1 MKREITK
8 VWGITLAIVM
18 AASMLF
24 SAAPVSA
31 GELDWGTFTPFP
43 STTGNVLTTNL
54 SIGDLAIADDGI
66 MYMVSANNTYVYKST
81 NAGKS
86 WSKLSENFSANLPFV
101 AVAPDDSDIVATFN
115 GTDVFISKDGGSSWG
130 DLGLPDAGG
139 YTLATMQDLA
149 LSNADGSKN
158 YVGVAGDNGTDGSIW
173 WFNIGA
179 TAPAWSAADAT
190 KGFFA
195 TGQDL
200 GLAVAFSPNIASD
213 KVMVAV
219 TAASG
224 GAGNV
229 TFQMA
234 SVDTKKWNTDAGFDS
249 YPVNVQNDSTD
260 IDSAAHARLALAPD
274 YLGSD
279 DSMRIAFVGIS
290 TAGANAY
297 GGVYRLKDTTDKA
310 IDDDFDVWSIDFDGT
325 TAVAGSL
332 VDTKVRY
339 SSNPLASDPDFST
352 TSAYKRAS
360 GAEKVVTAFK
370 GSDVVA
376 GTSGNMSAFAIS
388 TDGAKS
394 FNDISFVNCAGT
406 TLGTML
412 DVAVSAD
419 GGTIYMVTQDAQG
432 LSLWRYVGSW
442 QRVFTKVG
450 DANNYI
456 VRVAPDDAKA
466 VYLSMAGD
474 TTSTTIYYSNTG
486 GDTKW
491 FLRAAK
497 YAIQDLAIE
506 SADVGYAAVQG
517 ASTVSKTTNSG
528 FTWST
533 ATSTGITGDV
543 SMIRS
548 LGEDKVIIGSDSGYV
563 RWSADGGDSWEGIS
577 TKLSGSGN
585 VQVTASGLA
594 TNDYVYAATDV
605 AASKVERWQIGQS
618 GTSWKSL
625 EAPLSDARS
634 VYGIALV
641 GGVLYAQTDNGTVSQ
656 TLRSLS
662 PTTGEPSSGDWSSMD
677 EAGPA
682 FTATPQAL
690 KTSSTILWSV
700 STNTSALYVFTDTL
714 GATGPTLVS
723 PADGA
728 AVTMNTVSGK
738 SNAVALTWKRL
749 SKGTIYDVKI
759 ALDSGFT
766 EVVKSI
772 TTSST
777 TDDPVSV
784 VIGPDTDNAVA
795 LSPGT
800 TYYWKVRVN
809 AAGPVKSAW
818 SETRTFKI
826 GTLPEAQPPVI
837 IQQPPAPVINVPP
850 APAITLMP
858 PQIVLPTPPP
868 AQTITI
874 PPAPA
879 PPAPITPAYIWS
891 IIIIGAILVIAVIVL
906 IVRTRR
912 PV

>member
-1 MKREITK
+1 
-8 VWGITLAIVM
+8 M
-18 AASMLF
+18 ATM
-24 SAAPVSA
+24 
-31 GELDWGTFTPFP
+31 
-43 STTGNVLTTNL
+43 N
-54 SIGDLAIADDGI
+54 DLA
-66 MYMVSANNTYVYKST
+66 VSS
-81 NAGKS
+81 
-86 WSKLSENFSANLPFV
+86 
-101 AVAPDDSDIVATFN
+101 
-115 GTDVFISKDGGSSWG
+115 
-130 DLGLPDAGG
+130 
-139 YTLATMQDLA
+139 
-149 LSNADGSKN
+149 ADGSKN
-158 YVGVAGDNGTDGSIW
+158 YIGVAGVTGTGVADIW
-173 WFNIGA
+173 WFNVGA
-179 TAPAWSAADAT
+179 TAPSWNNAYNAT
-190 KGFFA
+190 ALGFY
-195 TGQDL
+195 TTNQDQ
-200 GLAVAFSPNIASD
+200 GLAVGFSPNIASD

-219 TAASG
+219 TSDSA
-224 GAGNV
+224 NDV
-229 TFQMA
+229 YFQMA
-234 SVDTKKWNTDAGFDS
+234 SVDTKKWNTTAGFDS
-249 YPVNVQNDSTD
+249 YPVDVQNDSSD
-260 IDSAAHARLALAPD
+260 IGNAVHARIALAPD

-290 TAGANAY
+290 TSTGAE

-310 IDDDFDVWSIDFDGT
+310 IDDDFNVWSIDYDGT
-325 TAVAGSL
+325 SVVAGAFE
-332 VDTKVRY
+332 DNKVRY

-360 GAEKVVTAFK
+360 GVDKVVVAFK

-376 GTSGNMSAFAIS
+376 GTSGDMSAFAIS

-394 FNDISFVNCAGT
+394 FNDVSFVNTESAN
-406 TLGTML
+406 LGTML

-419 GGTIYMVTQDAQG
+419 GGTIYMVTRDAQG
-432 LSLWRYVGSW
+432 LSLWRYVGGW
-442 QRVFTKVG
+442 QRVFTKVAETA
-450 DANNYI
+450 DYI
-456 VRVAPDDAKA
+456 VRVAPEDAKA
-466 VYLSMAGD
+466 VYLSMAGAA
-474 TTSTTIYYSNTG
+474 TSTTIYYSNTG

-543 SMIRS
+543 WMIRS

-577 TKLSGSGN
+577 TKLNGSGK

-594 TNDYVYAATDV
+594 TNDYVYAATDD
-605 AASKVERWQIGQS
+605 AATKVERWQIGQS

-625 EAPLSDARS
+625 ETPTGTTSPYLNAK
-634 VYGIALV
+634 VFGMALV
-641 GGVLYAQTDNGTVSQ
+641 DGVLYAQATSNNGTI
-656 TLRSLS
+656 TFRSLS
-662 PTTGEPSSGDWSSMD
+662 PTTSEPASGDWSKMTESGVG
-677 EAGPA
+677 ANV
-682 FTATPQAL
+682 TPQSL
-690 KTSSTILWSV
+690 KVSKGSTVLWFV
-700 STNTSALYVFTDTL
+700 NTVAPSLYTFTDTL
-714 GATGPTLVS
+714 GVTGPTQVS

-738 SNAVALTWKRL
+738 SNAVALTWKRI
-749 SKGTIYDVKI
+749 SKATIYDVKI

-766 EVVKSI
+766 EIVKSI

-784 VIGPDTDNAVA
+784 VVGPDTDNSVA

-800 TYYWKVRVN
+800 TYYWRVRVN
-809 AAGPVKSAW
+809 VAGPVKSAW
-818 SETRTFKI
+818 SATRTFKI

-858 PQIVLPTPPP
+858 PAIVLPTPPP

-879 PPAPITPAYIWS
+879 PPAPITPAYIWAV
-891 IIIIGAILVIAVIVL
+891 IIIGAILVIAVIVL

>member
-1 MKREITK
+1 
-8 VWGITLAIVM
+8 M

-86 WSKLSENFSANLPFV
+86 WSKLSENFSVNLPFV
-101 AVAPDDSDIVATFN
+101 AVAPDDSDIVVTSN

-130 DLGLPDAGG
+130 DLGNPDNID
-139 YTLATMQDLA
+139 TLTTMYDLA
-149 LSNADGSKN
+149 VSSADGSKN
-158 YVGVAGDNGTDGSIW
+158 YVGVAGQTSTSNASAW
-173 WFNIGA
+173 WFNVGA
-179 TAPAWSAADAT
+179 TAPAWSSADAG
-190 KGFFA
+190 KGFHTASDTMDNAFA
-195 TGQDL
+195 I
-200 GLAVAFSPNIASD
+200 AFSPNIASD

-219 TAASG
+219 TSNST
-224 GAGNV
+224 NV
-229 TFQMA
+229 WFQMM
-234 SVDTKKWNTDAGFDS
+234 SVDTKKWNEDAGFDD
-249 YPVNVQNDSTD
+249 YPVEIQSGTDSIEDAT
-260 IDSAAHARLALAPD
+260 HARIALAPD

-279 DSMRIAFVGIS
+279 DSMRIAFAGIS
-290 TAGANAY
+290 TEGVNDL

-310 IDDDFDVWSIDFDGT
+310 IDEDFDVWSIDYDGT
-325 TAVAGSL
+325 TVVAGSFA
-332 VDTKVRY
+332 DTKVRY

-360 GAEKVVTAFK
+360 GQRKVVTAFK

-376 GTSGNMSAFAIS
+376 GTEGRMSAFAIS

-394 FNDISFVNCAGT
+394 FNDVSFVNTELGT
-406 TLGTML
+406 MGTML

-419 GGTIYMVTQDAQG
+419 GGTIYMVAQDAQG

-442 QRVFTKVG
+442 QRVFTMD
-450 DANNYI
+450 DATNTYI

-548 LGEDKVIIGSDSGYV
+548 LGEDKVIIGSDEGYV